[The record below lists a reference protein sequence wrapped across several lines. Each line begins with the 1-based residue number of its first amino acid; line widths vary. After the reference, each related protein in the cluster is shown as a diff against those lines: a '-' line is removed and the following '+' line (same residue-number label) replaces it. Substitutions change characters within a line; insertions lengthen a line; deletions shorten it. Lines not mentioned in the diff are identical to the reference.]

1 MDLFQKARVIELT
14 TPLGGDML
22 LFRSMQVHE
31 QLGRMFQFDLE
42 MLSLNPEIRLEQMV
56 GQTISVRLDL
66 PDGDKR
72 YFHGYVSRFSQSGTY
87 QDYLCY
93 RATVHPWLWFLTR
106 SADCRIY
113 QSMTVP
119 AIIKQVFRDHGVSD
133 FSESLSGSYRSWEY
147 CVQYRETDFNFV
159 SRLMEQEG
167 IYYYFTHEKDR
178 HTLVLSDSVSAHD
191 HAPGYRQVP
200 FFPRDEQKRRT
211 RDHIYDWEVWQEAQ
225 SGAYVLRDFDFENP
239 RANLQVKSLHQREHP
254 KSNLEVFDYPGE
266 YTKSADGDAYVRAR
280 LEELQACYE
289 QVRGEANARGLAA
302 GNLFTL
308 TDYPRLDQNREYL
321 ITSATHQ
328 LSSNEY
334 GTSGAEATEVYSCR
348 FTAISS
354 KQQFR
359 SPRTTPRP
367 VVQGPQTATV
377 VGKAGEEIWT
387 DKYGRVKVQFHW
399 DRLGKRDENSSCWV
413 RVAQLWAGKNWGAMH
428 IPRIRQEVIVDF
440 LEGDPDQP
448 IITGRVYNA
457 DHMPPYALPANQTQS
472 GIKSHS
478 TKGGNPDNFNE
489 LRFEDKKG
497 EEEIYLQGE
506 KNWTI
511 LIKNDKA
518 QNIGH
523 DETLDVGNDRTK
535 HVAKNQTETVGENKT
550 ISVGKVHSESIG
562 ESASINIGTN
572 EDYTVGK
579 DQNLSVGDNRNITV
593 GKDHDE
599 NIGKD
604 MNLNV
609 SDNQK
614 VSIGKNMNVS
624 AGKKVVIEAGD
635 ELTLNCGSASIVLKK
650 NGDITLSGG
659 KINIKADGAIAI
671 KGSKITQN

>member
-14 TPLGGDML
+14 TPLGGEML
-22 LFRSMQVHE
+22 LFRSMQAFE
-31 QLGRMFQFDLE
+31 QLGQMFQFDLE
-42 MLSLNPEIRLEQMV
+42 MLSLNPEIRLEDMI
-56 GQTISVRLDL
+56 GQTICVRLDL

-87 QDYLCY
+87 QDYICY
-93 RATVHPWLWFLTR
+93 RATVFPWLWFLTR
-106 SADCRIY
+106 SANSRIY
-113 QSMTVP
+113 QNMTVP
-119 AIIKQVFRDHGVSD
+119 AIIKQVFRDHGYSD
-133 FSESLSGSYRSWEY
+133 FSESLSGSYRTWEY

-167 IYYYFTHEKDR
+167 IYYYFKHEKDR
-178 HTLVLSDSVSAHD
+178 HTLVLSDSVSAH
-191 HAPGYRQVP
+191 HYVPAYRQVP

-211 RDHIYDWEVWQEAQ
+211 RDHIYDWELWQEAQ

-239 RANLQVKSLHQREHP
+239 RANLQVKSLQQRDHP

-266 YTKSADGDAYVRAR
+266 YHTSADGDVYVRAR
-280 LEELQACYE
+280 LEELQAQYE
-289 QVRGEANARGLAA
+289 QVRGEANARGLGA

-321 ITSATHQ
+321 ITSMTHQ
-328 LSSNEY
+328 LRSNEY
-334 GTSGAEATEVYSCR
+334 GSSGAEVTEVYNCR

-354 KQQFR
+354 KQQYR
-359 SPRTTPRP
+359 SPRITPRP

-399 DRLGKRDENSSCWV
+399 DRLGKQDENSSCWV
-413 RVAQLWAGKNWGAMH
+413 RVAQVWAGKNWGVMH

-472 GIKSHS
+472 GIKSRS
-478 TKGGNPDNFNE
+478 TKGGTADNFNE

-518 QNIGH
+518 QNVGH
-523 DETLDVGNDRTK
+523 DETLDIGNDRTK
-535 HVAKNQTETVGENKT
+535 HVAKNQTETIGENKT
-550 ISVGKVHSESIG
+550 ISVGKVYSESIG
-562 ESASINIGTN
+562 ENASINIGTN
-572 EDYTVGK
+572 EDYSVGK
-579 DQNLSVGDNRNITV
+579 DQTLSVGDNRNISV
-593 GKDHDE
+593 GKNHDE

-604 MNLNV
+604 MSLDV
-609 SDNQK
+609 GDNQN
-614 VSIGKNMNVS
+614 VNVGKNMNVS
-624 AGKKVVIEAGD
+624 AGKKIVIDAGD
-635 ELTLNCGSASIVLKK
+635 ELTLSCGSASIILKK
-650 NGDITLSGG
+650 NGDITLNGG
-659 KINIKADGAIAI
+659 KINIKADGAITI